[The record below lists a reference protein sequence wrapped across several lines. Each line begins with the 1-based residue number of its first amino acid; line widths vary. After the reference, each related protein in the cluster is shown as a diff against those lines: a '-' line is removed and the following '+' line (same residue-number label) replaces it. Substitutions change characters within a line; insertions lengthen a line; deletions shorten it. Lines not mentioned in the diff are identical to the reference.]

1 MANMAP
7 ALYAA
12 PQGLGSLESDE
23 PSIEIEVVDPESM
36 SIEIDGVTI
45 DLTPGRESSEE
56 FDANLAEDMS
66 EGELMKI
73 ATELIEDVEAD
84 IYSRKDWTEAYVK
97 GLEVLGLRY
106 EERTEPWNGACGVYS
121 TVLTEAAIRFQSE
134 SIMETFPAA
143 GPVKTEI
150 VGAIDKIGRAHV

>member
-12 PQGLGSLESDE
+12 PQGLASLDSDE
-23 PSIEIEVVDPESM
+23 PPIQIEVVDPESM

-45 DLTPGRESSEE
+45 DLTPGKEAAEE

-121 TVLTEAAIRFQSE
+121 RSEEHTSELQS
-134 SIMETFPAA
+134 
-143 GPVKTEI
+143 
-150 VGAIDKIGRAHV
+150 H